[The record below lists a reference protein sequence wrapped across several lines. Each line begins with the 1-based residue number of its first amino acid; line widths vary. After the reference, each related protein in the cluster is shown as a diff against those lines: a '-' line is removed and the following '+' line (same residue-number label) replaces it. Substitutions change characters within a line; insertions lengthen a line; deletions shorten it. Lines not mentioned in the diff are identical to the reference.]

1 MPALYAALWHAG
13 QAFGLRDFGLYAM
26 DSLRVDK
33 CSRGWKSDLESGYSP
48 LEASLERFVDLDKTS
63 FTGRDALLA
72 ERDRPATQRFVALL
86 FDSEGDAEA
95 PYCSLVF
102 QGDDTIGL
110 TTSGVWSHTLKRS
123 VALAYVRADLA
134 LAGTRLAVD
143 VLGQRC
149 AVTVQREPLY
159 DPANQRLRS

>member
-1 MPALYAALWHAG
+1 MG
-13 QAFGLRDFGLYAM
+13 
-26 DSLRVDK
+26 
-33 CSRGWKSDLESGYSP
+33 
-48 LEASLERFVDLDKTS
+48 EAPD
-63 FTGRDALLA
+63 
-72 ERDRPATQRFVALL
+72 
-86 FDSEGDAEA
+86 DSEGDAEA

-143 VLGQRC
+143 VLGRRC